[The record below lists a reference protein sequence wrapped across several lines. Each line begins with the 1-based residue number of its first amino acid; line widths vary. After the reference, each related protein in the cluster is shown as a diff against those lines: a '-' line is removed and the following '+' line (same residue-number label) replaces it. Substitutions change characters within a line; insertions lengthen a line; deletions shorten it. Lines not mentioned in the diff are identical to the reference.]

1 MPEPDDEKEFSAFI
15 RALGAVD
22 ELDGMYQ
29 LLILFSIIT
38 GLGFIA
44 FGAYLVG
51 LVWLLGGPA
60 FVLGMQRWED

>member
-1 MPEPDDEKEFSAFI
+1 MSNESDDDYPLVV
-15 RALGAVD
+15 RALAAVD

-51 LVWLLGGPA
+51 LVWLLGGPG